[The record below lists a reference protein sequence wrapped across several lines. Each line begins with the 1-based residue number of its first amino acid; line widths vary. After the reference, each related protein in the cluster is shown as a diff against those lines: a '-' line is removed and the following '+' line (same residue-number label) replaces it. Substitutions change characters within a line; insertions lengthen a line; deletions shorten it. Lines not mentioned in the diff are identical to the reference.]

1 MTLDQFKDA
10 ALKTAKVLGHILLT
24 IFKYALTIIAA
35 LGSIVFDIFKFFFK
49 EKEWSRDDED
59 FYQHFKNRWVPI
71 DNNDI
76 HKYYT
81 QGPVFFSKKFEKE
94 TNQQKQQKCLKGWN
108 VFLAN
113 VASARKDGKIK
124 W

>member
-59 FYQHFKNRWVPI
+59 FINILKTDGCLSIIMISTNTIRKVPFSLVKN
-71 DNNDI
+71 
-76 HKYYT
+76 
-81 QGPVFFSKKFEKE
+81 SKKKPI
-94 TNQQKQQKCLKGWN
+94 NRSSRS
-108 VFLAN
+108 
-113 VASARKDGKIK
+113 ASKDGMYFSPMLPQPERMEK
-124 W
+124 